1 MKAAFLV
8 KKGRSRSAFEV
19 RETND
24 PQIEASELLIQVE
37 AFGLNFA
44 DVMARLGLYPD
55 APEMPCV
62 LGYEVVG
69 EVIEAGEEVD
79 QSLVGKRVVAMTRF
93 GGYAEL
99 AVADYRAVAV
109 VDENLEAAKAV
120 ALATQYITAWYSA
133 CEIMNLRK
141 GQRVLIHA
149 AAGGVGT
156 ALTQIAKWR
165 GCEVFGNAGSEEK
178 IEYLKQ
184 QGVDHP
190 INYRKLDYET
200 VVRERLGPDKRLDAT
215 FNPIAGSS
223 FKKDLRLL
231 GHGGRLALYGA
242 SDRVGGSKF
251 WKTLKMVWQMG
262 IIMPISLV
270 GSSKSV
276 LGINMLR
283 IADTDPEMI
292 GHFLSEVV
300 KLQKE
305 GVLDPTVGGEYK
317 IEDLAKAHELLEKR
331 GTIGKIAVKW

>member
-1 MKAAFLV
+1 MKAAFLI
-8 KKGRSRSAFEV
+8 KNGNADDAFEI

-24 PQIEASELLIQVE
+24 PVITASQLLIKVE

-69 EVIEAGEEVD
+69 EVIEVGKDVD
-79 QSLVGKRVVAMTRF
+79 SSYLGKRVVAMTRF

-99 AVADYRAVAV
+99 AVADHRAIAL
-109 VDENLEAAKAV
+109 VDKGLESAKAV
-120 ALATQYITAWYSA
+120 ALATQYITAWYAA
-133 CEIMNLRK
+133 CEQMTLRK

-165 GCEVFGNAGSEEK
+165 GCEIFGNAGSEEK
-178 IEYLKQ
+178 IEYLKK

-215 FNPIAGSS
+215 FNPIAGST
-223 FKKDLRLL
+223 FKKDMRLL
-231 GHGGRLALYGA
+231 GHGGRLALFGA

-283 IADTDPEMI
+283 IADTNPEMI
-292 GHFLSEVV
+292 GLCLSQVV

-305 GVLDPTVGGEYK
+305 GVLNPTVGGEFPV
-317 IEDLAKAHELLEKR
+317 EELSKAHQLLESR
-331 GTIGKIAVKW
+331 ESIGKIAVKW

>member
-8 KKGRSRSAFEV
+8 KNGKASTALEV

-24 PQIEASELLIQVE
+24 PQIEAHQLLIRVE

-69 EVIEAGEEVD
+69 KVEEVGKD
-79 QSLVGKRVVAMTRF
+79 VDNSLIGKRVVAMTRF

-99 AVADYRAVAV
+99 AVADHRALAV
-109 VDENLEAAKAV
+109 VDEELEAAKAV
-120 ALATQYITAWYSA
+120 ALATQYITAWYA
-133 CEIMNLRK
+133 GCEMMNLRK

-178 IEYLKQ
+178 IEYLKK

-190 INYRKLDYET
+190 INYRKLDYEN
-200 VVRERLGPDKRLDAT
+200 VVRERLGSDKRLDAT
-215 FNPIAGSS
+215 FNPIAGST
-223 FKKDLRLL
+223 FKKDMRLL

-251 WKTLKMVWQMG
+251 WKTLKMVYQMG
-262 IIMPISLV
+262 LIMPISLV

-276 LGINMLR
+276 IGINMLR

-292 GHFLSEVV
+292 GHCLGQVV
-300 KLQKE
+300 RLQKE
-305 GVLDPTVGGEYK
+305 GILDPTVGGEYE
-317 IEDLAKAHELLEKR
+317 IDDLAKAHELLENR
-331 GTIGKIAVKW
+331 ETIGKVAVKW